1 MQLTL
6 ELFPQTVPIKR
17 IRVNT
22 PSCRIYKGSR
32 ITFNTATENSFAF
45 HNKQYVELYINKDKT
60 KLFIRFVEGKTKE
73 SRKISYHSGYP
84 SIELPSALVHDLK
97 IKETSL
103 GLPVQEHEGMMMI
116 DISQYV

>member
-1 MQLTL
+1 M

-73 SRKISYHSGYP
+73 SRKI
-84 SIELPSALVHDLK
+84 
-97 IKETSL
+97 KETSL